1 MIFWKRPKPSSRPRR
16 VSWSNTCSNHGIQRN
31 GDNIP
36 RDKCRVWCKRRHEL
50 VRSKMG
56 NKAGGPT
63 GQPCRRMMVPTVQL
77 HKWKQRT
84 GSQNPCGLCDCMM
97 DYGAVAQTR
106 TRGNFSF
113 AQELLILLELLILA
127 TFYSLGVLIPFLQ
140 YFQGQYK

>member
-97 DYGAVAQTR
+97 DYGAVAQTKTGGKFFFCAR
-106 TRGNFSF
+106 TLNFTRTLNFGNFLQLRSP
-113 AQELLILLELLILA
+113 
-127 TFYSLGVLIPFLQ
+127 YSVFTIFLGLV
-140 YFQGQYK
+140 